1 MRSFLRFC
9 LQRPLILFGYGF
21 IALLVFLGIF
31 ADLIAMYPAT
41 AADPTNVLSRPSWS
55 NLFGTDV
62 SGMDVFSRSIYAI
75 RLDLAIALVGTAISA
90 SVGTFAGA
98 FIGFYE
104 GKGGIAGAG
113 SMISM
118 RTMDV
123 MQSFPIFVFA
133 IALVAI
139 FGQGIYSIII
149 AIAFVN
155 APIYLRLMR
164 GQVLAMRNLRYVE
177 ASFIAGIPEYKI
189 IIGHIMPNSMGPILS
204 QLSVNI
210 GWSILLT
217 AALSFAGAGVVAPT
231 AEWGSMIAV
240 GFGNVVTGQWWP
252 SIFPGV
258 FLALTVFSFG
268 IIGSSVE
275 ILADPIRRRVA
286 YLG

>member
-1 MRSFLRFC
+1 MKSFLRFC

-21 IALLVFLGIF
+21 IALLIFLGIF

-41 AADPTNVLSRPSWS
+41 AADPTNVLSSPSWS

-75 RLDLAIALVGTAISA
+75 RLDLAIALVGTAIS
-90 SVGTFAGA
+90 SIFGTFAGA

-104 GKGGIAGAG
+104 GKGGVAGA
-113 SMISM
+113 ISM
-118 RTMDV
+118 VSMRIMDV

-189 IIGHIMPNSMGPILS
+189 IIGHIMPNSLGPILS

-240 GFGNVVTGQWWP
+240 GFSNIVTGQWWP
-252 SIFPGV
+252 SIFPGI

>member
-21 IALLVFLGIF
+21 IALLIFLGIF

-90 SVGTFAGA
+90 IVGTFAGA

-104 GKGGIAGAG
+104 GKGGIAGAS

-118 RTMDV
+118 RIMDV

-177 ASFIAGIPEYKI
+177 ASFIAVIPEYKI

-240 GFGNVVTGQWWP
+240 GFSNVVTGQWWP

>member
-1 MRSFLRFC
+1 MKSFFRFC

-41 AADPTNVLSRPSWS
+41 AADPTNVLSSPSWS

-62 SGMDVFSRSIYAI
+62 SGMDVFSRTIYAI
-75 RLDLAIALVGTAISA
+75 RLDLAIALVGTAISSIA
-90 SVGTFAGA
+90 GTFAGA

-104 GKGGIAGAG
+104 GKGGIAGAV

-118 RTMDV
+118 RIMDV

-177 ASFIAGIPEYKI
+177 ASFIAGIPEYMI

-217 AALSFAGAGVVAPT
+217 AALSFAGAGVAAPT

-240 GFGNVVTGQWWP
+240 GFSNVVTGQWWP

-286 YLG
+286 YLA

>member
-1 MRSFLRFC
+1 MKSFFRFC

-21 IALLVFLGIF
+21 IALLVVLGIF
-31 ADLIAMYPAT
+31 ADVVAPFPPTEAN
-41 AADPTNVLSRPSWS
+41 ATNVLSSPNWS

-62 SGMDVFSRSIYAI
+62 AGMDVFSRSIYAI

-90 SVGTFAGA
+90 LIGTFAGA

-104 GKGGIAGAG
+104 GKGGIAGAA
-113 SMISM
+113 SMASM
-118 RTMDV
+118 RGMDV
-123 MQSFPIFVFA
+123 MQAFPIFVFA

-189 IIGHIMPNSMGPILS
+189 IIGHIMPNSLGPILS

-217 AALSFAGAGVVAPT
+217 AALSFAGAGVTAPT

-240 GFGNVVTGQWWP
+240 GFSNIVTGQWWP
-252 SIFPGV
+252 SVFPGI

-268 IIGSSVE
+268 IIGSSIE

-286 YLG
+286 YLA

>member
-1 MRSFLRFC
+1 MKSFFRFC

-41 AADPTNVLSRPSWS
+41 AADPTNVLSSPSWS

-62 SGMDVFSRSIYAI
+62 SGMDVFSRTIYAI
-75 RLDLAIALVGTAISA
+75 RLDLTIALVGTAISSIA
-90 SVGTFAGA
+90 GTFAGA

-104 GKGGIAGAG
+104 GKGGIAGAV

-118 RTMDV
+118 RIMDV

-177 ASFIAGIPEYKI
+177 ASFIAGIPEYMI
-189 IIGHIMPNSMGPILS
+189 IIGHIMPNSMA
-204 QLSVNI
+204 Q
-210 GWSILLT
+210 
-217 AALSFAGAGVVAPT
+217 
-231 AEWGSMIAV
+231 
-240 GFGNVVTGQWWP
+240 
-252 SIFPGV
+252 
-258 FLALTVFSFG
+258 
-268 IIGSSVE
+268 
-275 ILADPIRRRVA
+275 
-286 YLG
+286 Y

>member
-1 MRSFLRFC
+1 MKSFFRFC

-41 AADPTNVLSRPSWS
+41 AADPTNVLSSPSWS

-62 SGMDVFSRSIYAI
+62 SGMDVFSRTIYAI

-90 SVGTFAGA
+90 IAGTFAGA

-104 GKGGIAGAG
+104 GKGGIAGAF
-113 SMISM
+113 SMVSM
-118 RTMDV
+118 RVMDV

-240 GFGNVVTGQWWP
+240 GFSNVVTGQWWP

>member
-1 MRSFLRFC
+1 MKSFFRFC

-41 AADPTNVLSRPSWS
+41 AADPTNVLSSPSWS

-62 SGMDVFSRSIYAI
+62 SGMDVFSRTIYAI
-75 RLDLAIALVGTAISA
+75 RLDLTIALVGTAISSIA
-90 SVGTFAGA
+90 GTFAGA

-104 GKGGIAGAG
+104 GKGGIAGAV

-118 RTMDV
+118 RIMDV

-177 ASFIAGIPEYKI
+177 ASFIAGIPEYMI

-217 AALSFAGAGVVAPT
+217 AALSFAGAGVAAPT

-240 GFGNVVTGQWWP
+240 GFSNVVTGQWWP

-286 YLG
+286 YLA

>member
-1 MRSFLRFC
+1 MKSFFRFC

-21 IALLVFLGIF
+21 IAVLVFLGIF

-41 AADPTNVLSRPSWS
+41 AADPTNVLSSPSWS

-104 GKGGIAGAG
+104 GKGGIAGAF

-118 RTMDV
+118 RVMDV

-177 ASFIAGIPEYKI
+177 ASFIAGIPEYMI

-217 AALSFAGAGVVAPT
+217 AALSFAGAGVAAPT

-240 GFGNVVTGQWWP
+240 GFSNVVTGQWWP

>member
-1 MRSFLRFC
+1 MTSFLRFC

-21 IALLVFLGIF
+21 IALLIFLGIF

-41 AADPTNVLSRPSWS
+41 AADPTNVLSSPSWS

-75 RLDLAIALVGTAISA
+75 RLDLAIALVGTAIS
-90 SVGTFAGA
+90 SIFGTFAGA

-104 GKGGIAGAG
+104 GKGGVAGA
-113 SMISM
+113 ISM
-118 RTMDV
+118 VSMRIMDV

-189 IIGHIMPNSMGPILS
+189 IIGHIMPNSLGPILS

-240 GFGNVVTGQWWP
+240 GFSNIVTGQWWP
-252 SIFPGV
+252 SIFPGI